1 VAALDL
7 LDEWPGPPAAVGVL
21 VRPDLDAPVEVV
33 ATRGDLDS
41 ECEWASVTK
50 LLVSLA
56 VLAAADRDTAAD
68 NEGQAILGLD
78 DPAGPPGATIRHL
91 LAHASG
97 LGPEGLDPLTA
108 PGRRRIYSNS
118 GFEVL
123 AGELEMRTARSW
135 AVEVEQT
142 VIGPCGLETTRIA
155 PGGSAASGAV
165 GTPGDLVSLARE
177 LLAPTILSRDLF
189 STAVEVAF
197 PDLPGVVPGV
207 GRYEHCDWGLGFE
220 LKGSKVPHW
229 TAPGGSRRTF
239 GHFGRSGAFVWV
251 DPEARVAA
259 VCGGGAAFGPW
270 AVDAWSR
277 FSEAVLEEFSP

>member
-1 VAALDL
+1 VAALDQ
-7 LDEWPGPPAAVGVL
+7 LDEWPEPPAAVGVL
-21 VRPDLDAPVEVV
+21 VRQADDAPVEVV

-56 VLAAADRDTAAD
+56 VLAAADAPDAPEAD
-68 NEGQAILGLD
+68 PNTMLGLGD
-78 DPAGPPGATIRHL
+78 AAGPPGATIRHL

-123 AGELEMRTARSW
+123 AGELERRTGRSW
-135 AVEVEQT
+135 PDELERT
-142 VIGPCGLETTRIA
+142 VTGPCGLGSTWIA

-165 GTPGDLVSLARE
+165 GTPGDLISLAGE
-177 LLAPTILSRDLF
+177 LLAPTILSPDLF
-189 STAVEVAF
+189 ATAVEVAF
-197 PDLPGVVPGV
+197 PGLPGVVPGV

-229 TAPGGSRRTF
+229 TAPCGSPRTF

-259 VCGGGAAFGPW
+259 ICGGGAVFGPW
-270 AVDAWSR
+270 AVGAWSR